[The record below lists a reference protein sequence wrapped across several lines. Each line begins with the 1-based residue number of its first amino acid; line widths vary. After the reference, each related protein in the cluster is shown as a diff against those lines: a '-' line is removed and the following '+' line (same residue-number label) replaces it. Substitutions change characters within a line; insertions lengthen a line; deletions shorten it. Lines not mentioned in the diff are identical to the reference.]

1 MARHDHMMKQV
12 SARLFPHVIT
22 ILNLFKRSISN
33 FGSYSSFLSNKK
45 NIYQSS
51 WIIFTPVRNN
61 KNLLSFGVIFLVA
74 VFTKI
79 SCQII
84 GGFPGSLIGSYETPV
99 RFPSLQNPWF
109 LRIKFAARCSLDSIG
124 RGGRGGAVRA
134 ANGTKLSTQI
144 FLTKKKWE
152 VSTQMI

>member
-1 MARHDHMMKQV
+1 MARHDHMKEV
-12 SARLFPHVIT
+12 SARLFAHVIT
-22 ILNLFKRSISN
+22 ILNLFKSSISN

-45 NIYQSS
+45 IY
-51 WIIFTPVRNN
+51 INPRE
-61 KNLLSFGVIFLVA
+61 SFYPCSQQQKAPKFRWFIYLVS

-99 RFPSLQNPWF
+99 RFPSLQNP
-109 LRIKFAARCSLDSIG
+109 LIIADKIAARCSLDSIG

-134 ANGTKLSTQI
+134 TNGTKLSTKSS
-144 FLTKKKWE
+144 LPNKKRKY
-152 VSTQMI
+152 QLK